1 MRVRGTDKPELEKG
15 GGKIGN
21 RGGENVTYWATT
33 LVLCPQQALEIK
45 QNFDT
50 WEVLNVWKGWRKQ

>member
-33 LVLCPQQALEIK
+33 LVLCPQKALEIK
-45 QNFDT
+45 
-50 WEVLNVWKGWRKQ
+50 